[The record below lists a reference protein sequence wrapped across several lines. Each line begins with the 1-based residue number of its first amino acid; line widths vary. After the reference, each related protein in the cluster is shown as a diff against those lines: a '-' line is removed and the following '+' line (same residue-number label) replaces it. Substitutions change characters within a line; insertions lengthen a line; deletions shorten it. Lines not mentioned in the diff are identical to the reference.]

1 MSQLE
6 DDHKKYTDD
15 ALSKKDALAAIA
27 LLSEICGAAAI
38 MWAAAAI
45 ISALFGPGGPVA
57 VGAGGGCYY
66 LLKKCGDVYA
76 NLPSDQRRLNRKL
89 VRGIN
94 GLLGK

>member
-1 MSQLE
+1 MKNYLINMSQLE
-6 DDHKKYTDD
+6 DDLKKYTDD

-57 VGAGGGCYY
+57 VGAGGGG
-66 LLKKCGDVYA
+66 LLSVK
-76 NLPSDQRRLNRKL
+76 N
-89 VRGIN
+89 VRGC
-94 GLLGK
+94 LCEFTFRSKTSH

>member
-6 DDHKKYTDD
+6 DDLKKYTDD

-57 VGAGGGCYY
+57 VGAGGGV
-66 LLKKCGDVYA
+66 LLSVKK
-76 NLPSDQRRLNRKL
+76 
-89 VRGIN
+89 VRGC
-94 GLLGK
+94 LCEFTFRSKTSH